1 MLISRLKEYQWII
14 NRLTKVLMV
23 KLVII
28 ILSVRRI
35 ARTVCVVGRMLTASH
50 RRTLK
55 KPACEPSP
63 NGADTSGMA
72 MSQIS

>member
-35 ARTVCVVGRMLTASH
+35 ARTVCVV
-50 RRTLK
+50 
-55 KPACEPSP
+55 
-63 NGADTSGMA
+63 
-72 MSQIS
+72 